1 MLDPREVCM
10 TAERPDLPRFLSTYD
25 DFMAHVEEQFVDLK
39 PHAKGRRFVTFALD
53 FIPQIEEAAGFSG
66 LELSEKQSHDE
77 GIDLLTAQT
86 ESGQRLFVQSKFRIR
101 TKDELDTILSKF
113 EAFEADSMGQ
123 GGQGALFGEPQV
135 SQPVFMIITASKL
148 DGIINLY
155 TNSRL
160 SSRPFWDKLRAERR
174 IHIIDGPRILQR
186 LQVLYAKSFLLP
198 PEVTIESK
206 AGWLVDGPV
215 LLGTI
220 SGRQLVSLYE
230 RHGDGLFF
238 ENIRDFLG
246 TGTTSSRDTVN
257 SKIIETIIEAP
268 AKMLERN
275 NGITMRA
282 HSVRQLDDKTIE
294 IDGAAIVNGCQT
306 TMCLVHC
313 KDDMDEA
320 LYVQ

>member
-1 MLDPREVCM
+1 
-10 TAERPDLPRFLSTYD
+10 
-25 DFMAHVEEQFVDLK
+25 
-39 PHAKGRRFVTFALD
+39 
-53 FIPQIEEAAGFSG
+53 
-66 LELSEKQSHDE
+66 
-77 GIDLLTAQT
+77 
-86 ESGQRLFVQSKFRIR
+86 
-101 TKDELDTILSKF
+101 
-113 EAFEADSMGQ
+113 
-123 GGQGALFGEPQV
+123 
-135 SQPVFMIITASKL
+135 
-148 DGIINLY
+148 
-155 TNSRL
+155 
-160 SSRPFWDKLRAERR
+160 
-174 IHIIDGPRILQR
+174 
-186 LQVLYAKSFLLP
+186 
-198 PEVTIESK
+198 
-206 AGWLVDGPV
+206 
-215 LLGTI
+215 
-220 SGRQLVSLYE
+220 VSLYE